1 MKYKQNHE
9 WIQLI
14 CIGRPVSIRFGSGE
28 SNRGCGRFKVI
39 MCFPNLF
46 DRMFQSWGRPPNP
59 ATAGE
64 PQVSTIVYHEVAFG
78 FNPNGVVS
86 ECHVG

>member
-1 MKYKQNHE
+1 
-9 WIQLI
+9 
-14 CIGRPVSIRFGSGE
+14 
-28 SNRGCGRFKVI
+28 
-39 MCFPNLF
+39 
-46 DRMFQSWGRPPNP
+46 MFQSWGRPPNP